1 MYLDCSRKRKLI
13 CSLNVFPD
21 VPEEE
26 PVVRISF
33 TAIDER
39 TLTAIVLPVILV
51 KSAKSNS
58 VIMTCFRSKP

>member
-1 MYLDCSRKRKLI
+1 MYLDCSRQMRII

-26 PVVRISF
+26 PAGSDIF

-39 TLTAIVLPVILV
+39 TLTAIVLPRHP
-51 KSAKSNS
+51 
-58 VIMTCFRSKP
+58 C